1 MGCELGNYRT
11 ALFILSSAEV
21 ALRQSIFLK
30 TNDNGK

>member
-21 ALRQSIFLK
+21 ALQAEHFFLK
-30 TNDNGK
+30 TYDR